1 MTDTSLPVWRL
12 DRLSV
17 DHIPVTVADNGTPVE
32 GWTYTVLRRPERPA
46 TAAAIDG
53 EPTELAGQL
62 GILVGP
68 GTDNVLST
76 PGTWQ
81 VFVRY
86 EATPEAPVIVAGLI
100 VIT

>member
-1 MTDTSLPVWRL
+1 MTLPVWRL

-17 DHIPVTVADNGTPVE
+17 EHIPVNVADGGTPVT
-32 GWTYTVLRRPERPA
+32 GWTYAVLRRPERPA
-46 TAAAIDG
+46 NTAAISRV
-53 EPTELAGQL
+53 PTDLGGQL

-68 GTDNVLST
+68 GTDNELAT

-86 EATPEAPVIVAGLI
+86 ADSPEAPVIIAGYI